1 MCSAQSPVPSDELLL
16 LLLLLLCELLEYP
29 IIDGVDDFP
38 LDIDKRLEEDDSLIL
53 LLDDGLDDLL
63 LGDEL
68 LLLSTRQQHQP

>member
-16 LLLLLLCELLEYP
+16 LLLLLLCELTEYP

-53 LLDDGLDDLL
+53 LLDDRLDDLL

-68 LLLSTRQQHQP
+68 LLVGRQQHQP